1 MDSEKQPLLAE
12 QDGTEQEPSLSELQ
26 NNIRK
31 AQHAY
36 WRAWSRTTSGK
47 WHKWIMISVSLLLA
61 MFLLFAIAV
70 IVEDTLSDEDEMWH
84 GPVKVPLEA
93 HIMSKCPDA
102 KDCLHDMIL
111 PAMVNVSDKVD
122 FTLSF
127 IGKYVTRNVSTLSR
141 TI

>member
-1 MDSEKQPLLAE
+1 MDSEKQPLLGE
-12 QDGTEQEPSLSELQ
+12 QNATGQETSLSELQ
-26 NNIRK
+26 DDIRK
-31 AQHAY
+31 AQRAY

-47 WHKWIMISVSLLLA
+47 WHKWIMISVSMLLA
-61 MFLLFAIAV
+61 MFLLFAMAV
-70 IVEDTLSDEDEMWH
+70 IVEDTFSDEDEMRY
-84 GPVKVPLEA
+84 GQVKVPLEA

-127 IGKYVTRNVSTLSR
+127 IGK
-141 TI
+141 